1 MRELR
6 EDGRRVRLW
15 LCAGETATRTRTIA
29 TDCQLD
35 GVQLAGLAILS
46 LVSNGVVPVIPV
58 RDRSGV
64 DV

>member
-15 LCAGETATRTRTIA
+15 LCAGETATRTRAIA

-35 GVQLAGLAILS
+35 WFQLAGLEVLS
-46 LVSNGVVPVIPV
+46 LVSNGVVPVISV
-58 RDRSGV
+58 
-64 DV
+64 

>member
-15 LCAGETATRTRTIA
+15 LCAGETATRTRAIA

-35 GVQLAGLAILS
+35 GFQLAGLEVLS
-46 LVSNGVVPVIPV
+46 LVSNGVVPVISV
-58 RDRSGV
+58 
-64 DV
+64 